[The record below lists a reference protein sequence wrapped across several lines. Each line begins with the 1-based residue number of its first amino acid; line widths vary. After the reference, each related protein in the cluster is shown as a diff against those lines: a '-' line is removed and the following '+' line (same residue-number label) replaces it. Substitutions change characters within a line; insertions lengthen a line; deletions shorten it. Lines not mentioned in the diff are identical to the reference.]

1 MLSTPCESGYGHL
14 PVWQAYLLRDERWH
28 AADPAD
34 VPLVPVRNLLT
45 TDYPVTKELRYV
57 SLSEK
62 QRLNASY
69 PQVDV
74 DLARNNAC

>member
-1 MLSTPCESGYGHL
+1 MATCRSGKRTGC
-14 PVWQAYLLRDERWH
+14 VMSGGMQRTRQMC
-28 AADPAD
+28 
-34 VPLVPVRNLLT
+34 PLVPVRNLLT
-45 TDYPVTKELRYV
+45 TDYPVTKQLRYV